1 MQLHPKY
8 LGQNLRQTIKAQL
21 TRDVEGTDNGGAK
34 IVLVQDMNDD
44 DISKGLVD
52 AQSGFVT
59 FDVKFYAILFKA
71 FTNEVLLATVKQ
83 VSHVSCACACRE
95 LARDP
100 RLCFAARL
108 FRVRWAARH
117 LCL

>member
-21 TRDVEGTDNGGAK
+21 TRDVEGTDSAGAK
-34 IVLVQDMNDD
+34 IVLVQDVNDD

-59 FDVKFYAILFKA
+59 FDVKFYAIMFRA

-83 VSHVSCACACRE
+83 VSEVSLRRLPQHRAHAHDFSSCS
-95 LARDP
+95 LAFSLLP
-100 RLCFAARL
+100 AR
-108 FRVRWAARH
+108 
-117 LCL
+117 